1 MGEMKDPA
9 TQAIP
14 TKLHSYLMEKTDLD
28 PILVMSEKIVEAKW
42 QVTPWP
48 AKLFITATPMH
59 TQDEFLISFEE
70 RAYHV
75 ESLFAP
81 DSPC

>member
-28 PILVMSEKIVEAKW
+28 PILVMSEKIVEA
-42 QVTPWP
+42 
-48 AKLFITATPMH
+48 
-59 TQDEFLISFEE
+59 
-70 RAYHV
+70 
-75 ESLFAP
+75 
-81 DSPC
+81 